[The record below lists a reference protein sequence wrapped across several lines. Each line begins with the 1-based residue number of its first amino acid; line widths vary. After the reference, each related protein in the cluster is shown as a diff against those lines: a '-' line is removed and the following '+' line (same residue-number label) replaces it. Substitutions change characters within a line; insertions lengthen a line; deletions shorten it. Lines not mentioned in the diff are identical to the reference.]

1 MTTLEVR
8 DLVKDFSIRSGLR
21 HSRLRAVDNVSFTL
35 EPGRTVALVG
45 ESGSGK
51 STVAR
56 MIARLERPTAGR
68 ITATAPGG
76 APVDRRHYRDH
87 VQMVFQ
93 DPFASLN
100 PFHTIEHHLVRPLK
114 LHGRAGKKAE
124 TRALVEQLL
133 ERVNL
138 TPAANVAQRRPHEL
152 SGGQRQRVAI
162 ARALAPGAQVVIADE
177 PVSML
182 DVSIRLGVL
191 NLLARLQREDDLA
204 VLYITH
210 DLATARH
217 FSDEILVMYRGRVV
231 ERGAADDV
239 ILNPQHPYTQ
249 LLAAAAPNPDAARG
263 RAGGLTGAAVEPAG
277 ARAVPLADAGC
288 NFRDRCPRVMDVCSK
303 PVRDHAVGDGHFA
316 KCWLHAGGPGGPEG
330 APVAS
335 AGGGPAGAEKDAAK
349 DAGKD
354 AGKGAAKDA
363 GKDGGGRAGVVR
375 R

>member
-8 DLVKDFSIRSGLR
+8 GLTKVFSIRSGLR
-21 HSRLRAVDNVSFTL
+21 RSALRAVDNVSFTL
-35 EPGRTVALVG
+35 TPGRTVALVG

-56 MIARLERPTAGR
+56 MIARLEKPTAGE
-68 ITATAPGG
+68 ITALRPDGTRVG
-76 APVDRRHYRDH
+76 DRAYRDH

-100 PFHTIEHHLVRPLK
+100 PFHTVEHHLARPLK
-114 LHGRAGKKAE
+114 LHGRARGREE
-124 TRALVEQLL
+124 TRRMVEQLL

-138 TPAANVAQRRPHEL
+138 TPAADIAQRRPHEL

-162 ARALAPGAQVVIADE
+162 ARALAPGARVVIADE

-217 FSDEILVMYRGRVV
+217 FSDDILVMYRGRVV
-231 ERGAADDV
+231 ERGPADEV
-239 ILNPQHPYTQ
+239 ILNPRHPYTRI
-249 LLAAAAPNPDAARG
+249 LAAAAPDPDARDRAR
-263 RAGGLTGAAVEPAG
+263 LTEVPDPEPAG
-277 ARAVPLADAGC
+277 GSALPGDDPGC
-288 NFRDRCPRVMDVCSK
+288 TFRDRCPSAMEICARLPEDVA
-303 PVRDHAVGDGHFA
+303 VGRDHHAR
-316 KCWLHAGGPGGPEG
+316 CWLHAGDGHG
-330 APVAS
+330 ARPA
-335 AGGGPAGAEKDAAK
+335 AGGATAERPA
-349 DAGKD
+349 
-354 AGKGAAKDA
+354 
-363 GKDGGGRAGVVR
+363 
-375 R
+375 